1 MDDSRA
7 IDIDEF
13 KLLCEDLMMKQDN
26 VAESFKTID
35 TDGSG
40 QIEFEE
46 FKVWYENE
54 KRSSS
59 TGKRISRFFKKKAKN
74 LGNLSDAAHARK
86 AIIKQVISKSDTKT
100 KAEFAK
106 ANPDIETARALA
118 PAQSP
123 PSRLGFPKQ
132 NDSILNAE
140 RQAESKFNKDTA
152 ELLKTSNY
160 AKDLDTNHDG
170 VLSTAELVVAL
181 NKDNSS
187 AFQEL
192 RTLRKN
198 SLSEDSDDD
207 EDSNR
212 NKDLAKEK
220 KAQLSGNTTL
230 TTARVVSPIA
240 TIEGD
245 CDGGD
250 SEIRAK
256 EDNEENGF
264 VRETK
269 PVQSDC
275 ACCLIM

>member
-181 NKDNSS
+181 DNKNGS
-187 AFQEL
+187 AIQEL
-192 RTLRKN
+192 GTLRKN
-198 SLSEDSDDD
+198 SLSEDSDD
-207 EDSNR
+207 EDSKR
-212 NKDLAKEK
+212 NEDLAKEK
-220 KAQLSGNTTL
+220 KAQLSGNTQNSTI
-230 TTARVVSPIA
+230 TAARVVSPIA
-240 TIEGD
+240 TIEGG
-245 CDGGD
+245 CDGD
-250 SEIRAK
+250 DVRAK
-256 EDNEENGF
+256 EDNEDGF
-264 VRETK
+264 VQETK

-275 ACCLIM
+275 ACCLIV